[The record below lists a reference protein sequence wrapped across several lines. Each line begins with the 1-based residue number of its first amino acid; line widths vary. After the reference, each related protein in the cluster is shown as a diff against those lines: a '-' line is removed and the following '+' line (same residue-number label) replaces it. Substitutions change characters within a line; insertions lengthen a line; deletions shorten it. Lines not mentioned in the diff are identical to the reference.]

1 MIGSALFLA
10 AFFFIFKAEATK
22 NRRLFLAGIRG
33 YLDRKIERQ
42 RVRWQIWKRY
52 VGASSFRLFL
62 HFLFHQALGLIL
74 FLNRKTEEL
83 LSRLRHHNR
92 LLARTTAPRTVS
104 GHLGDIAAH
113 KASTALSEE
122 EKLALKERRLTE

>member
-1 MIGSALFLA
+1 MIGSALFLIG
-10 AFFFIFKAEATK
+10 FFFVFQAENTK
-22 NRRLFLAGIRG
+22 NGRLFLSGFRS

-42 RVRWQIWKRY
+42 QVRWQIWKRY

-62 HFLFHQALGLIL
+62 HFLFHQVLGFIL
-74 FLNRKTEEL
+74 FLNRKIEGL

-92 LLARTTAPRTVS
+92 LLARTTTPRAVS

-113 KASTALSEE
+113 KATMALTEE
-122 EKLALKERRLTE
+122 EKVALKERRLTE